1 MFRRSAKQPTTDKNM
16 VYRITLQNEETGKIL
31 FRDYDLDKKDIDEFP
46 NIIDEMKTAL
56 DDDQEKF

>member
-1 MFRRSAKQPTTDKNM
+1 MI
-16 VYRITLQNEETGKIL
+16 YRITLQNEKTGKVL

-56 DDDQEKF
+56 EDDQKKF